1 MRSPMLALCCLVAT
15 NAFAQVPASSGGATV
30 SSQAPVVS
38 ADTPSAVPLE
48 ANDASD
54 QALLD
59 ALMTTLS
66 ADASLKGAY
75 LTVVVDRGN
84 VNLSGSTLD
93 GAQAARARS
102 DAAIFP
108 GVRTVSSTIVPER

>member
-1 MRSPMLALCCLVAT
+1 MRSPMLALCCLAAT
-15 NAFAQVPASSGGATV
+15 HALAQVPVDSGGAVV

-38 ADTPSAVPLE
+38 AVAPSAVPLE
-48 ANDASD
+48 ANSASD

-59 ALMTTLS
+59 TLMTTLA
-66 ADASLKGAY
+66 ADTSLKGAY

-102 DAAIFP
+102 DVAVAP